1 MSHTQPEHLRFIA
14 CPHVFSAEKD
24 RIDALRPAG
33 GTVGEHLRAIDWHPE
48 SRPARVYIDG
58 VLIPEAQWEY
68 AVPRAG
74 QSVVVRAIP
83 MGGGQGKDTARIVAL
98 LAIIVISIAVSR
110 GALAPVAGAL
120 AGSGGWAAL
129 VGGSTASVAAGAT
142 VSIVGT
148 LALNGLI
155 PAPLPRRALPQPL
168 PEPRLQEAA

>member
-14 CPHVFSAEKD
+14 CPHVFSAGKD

-33 GTVGEHLRAIDWHPE
+33 GTVGEHLRAIGWHPE
-48 SRPARVYIDG
+48 STPARVYVDG

-74 QSVVVRAIP
+74 QSVVARAVP
-83 MGGGQGKDTARIVAL
+83 MGGQSGKEIGRLVAMV
-98 LAIIVISIAVSR
+98 AVISLALYVSGGGLGAILPEALAMAFASGTTAAGVAAAAVSI
-110 GALAPVAGAL
+110 AG
-120 AGSGGWAAL
+120 
-129 VGGSTASVAAGAT
+129 V
-142 VSIVGT
+142 